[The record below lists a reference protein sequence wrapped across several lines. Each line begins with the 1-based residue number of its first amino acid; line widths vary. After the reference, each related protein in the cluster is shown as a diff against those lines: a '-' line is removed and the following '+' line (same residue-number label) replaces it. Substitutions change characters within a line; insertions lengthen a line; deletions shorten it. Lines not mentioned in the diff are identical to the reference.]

1 MLNNKNVQEIR
12 IKYHFYYRN
21 DRYEEPKKQY
31 NRFFSEEKLVMKVIM
46 DCRITS
52 AHKFRTILGLK
63 QYNVHL
69 TEEQPVLTKIM
80 SSFKGENMQTEYMV
94 LGYRVDL
101 YFQDYKLSIEID
113 ENRHSE
119 RCTDFKV
126 KKTKSNRARNWLS
139 VY

>member
-1 MLNNKNVQEIR
+1 M
-12 IKYHFYYRN
+12 
-21 DRYEEPKKQY
+21 
-31 NRFFSEEKLVMKVIM
+31 
-46 DCRITS
+46 
-52 AHKFRTILGLK
+52 
-63 QYNVHL
+63 
-69 TEEQPVLTKIM
+69 LTKIT

-119 RCTDFKV
+119 RSTDFSV